1 MRKCNFT
8 IVIAA
13 AFTCLALLDGQ
24 DSSAAQDSLVRG
36 SSPTMITIGASRIE
50 VTFEAGSLN
59 LSHDQI
65 LHWITTSACAVST
78 YYGEFPVRRLTLI
91 IVPVPARREVIH
103 GVTFGQRSA
112 TIRMTSGNSRR
123 KRSSMTIGK

>member
-1 MRKCNFT
+1 MLYGASRFLVEFLRINPRVLLGLSEAQLISSVMTIAGGAACCVHRSASAGITKSGSGMRKCNFT

-50 VTFEAGSLN
+50 VT
-59 LSHDQI
+59 
-65 LHWITTSACAVST
+65 
-78 YYGEFPVRRLTLI
+78 
-91 IVPVPARREVIH
+91 
-103 GVTFGQRSA
+103 
-112 TIRMTSGNSRR
+112 
-123 KRSSMTIGK
+123 